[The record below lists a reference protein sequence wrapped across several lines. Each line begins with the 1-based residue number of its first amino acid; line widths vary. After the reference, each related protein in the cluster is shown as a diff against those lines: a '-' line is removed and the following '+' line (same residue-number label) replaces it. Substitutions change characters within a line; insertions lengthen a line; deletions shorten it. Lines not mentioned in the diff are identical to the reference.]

1 MLNIFYGRQS
11 IDRDRFIFDNV
22 KPQTILL
29 VPDQF
34 SLQAEKDAFAYLKTD
49 ALMDIEVLSFSRL
62 CDRVVGETG
71 GRRLPMIDKQG
82 RHMMLT
88 KIMNDS
94 ADELEIYGRYSSSSS
109 FLEMANNMISELKQC
124 SISADELEDISG
136 QGSGQGSKLLSK
148 KLQEIAYIYKGYEKA
163 IEGHY
168 IDTEDLASLFVRNI
182 KDSQTV
188 RDSVFWVYGFDV
200 FSPKNLDALEMLIR
214 YSAGVNVVLCYD
226 EGCSDSA
233 LFAAVGETMNRL
245 IKAGENVNVRAGVSR
260 IPAAYEKGRTG
271 ELAHIE
277 KAIYSMPPEKY
288 SAGKETGAAGDQ
300 EAEGQEAEKS
310 ASEKRSGEDSPVQ
323 LVRASSIYAEA
334 ETAAAHVMHLVRD
347 RGFAYRDIILICN
360 DKGVRA
366 EVP

>member
-62 CDRVVGETG
+62 CDIVVGETG

-233 LFAAVGETMNRL
+233 L
-245 IKAGENVNVRAGVSR
+245 
-260 IPAAYEKGRTG
+260 
-271 ELAHIE
+271 
-277 KAIYSMPPEKY
+277 
-288 SAGKETGAAGDQ
+288 SAQA
-300 EAEGQEAEKS
+300 
-310 ASEKRSGEDSPVQ
+310 
-323 LVRASSIYAEA
+323 
-334 ETAAAHVMHLVRD
+334 
-347 RGFAYRDIILICN
+347 
-360 DKGVRA
+360 
-366 EVP
+366 